1 MDGDNK
7 LKAIRMRVQAVS
19 ALIPQPTLRDD
30 RVSGSNL
37 DLRKQVVGGCGGGV
51 EQAGGRAA
59 VGRLKAAK

>member
-7 LKAIRMRVQAVS
+7 LKAIRMRVQAAS

-37 DLRKQVVGGCGGGV
+37 DLRKQVVGGGGG
-51 EQAGGRAA
+51 GGEGLSRRED
-59 VGRLKAAK
+59 GQPSGD

>member
-37 DLRKQVVGGCGGGV
+37 DLRKQVVGGSGGGGLSRRGDG
-51 EQAGGRAA
+51 QPSGD
-59 VGRLKAAK
+59 